1 MLLLADLH
9 KYVIDVDAERD
20 VGLHERQHGR
30 RRHDGGRPPRQDVRV
45 VGECRG
51 HGTYTDH
58 QEALDNKF
66 LVSVDGDATLNLGTE
81 HIFTVMKTKTIL
93 TIPTVEFYSF
103 Y

>member
-30 RRHDGGRPPRQDVRV
+30 RRHDAGRPPRQHVCV
-45 VGECRG
+45 AGECRG
-51 HGTYTDH
+51 HGTYTDR
-58 QEALDNKF
+58 QEAIDNK
-66 LVSVDGDATLNLGTE
+66 LVAFVDGDVTLNLGTGDT
-81 HIFTVMKTKTIL
+81 FTVMYTKTTL
-93 TIPTVEFYSF
+93 AIPAVEFYYF